1 MNSADKLVLLNQ
13 KPKTNHILHLL
24 ISVFTAGAWV
34 PVWILIALI
43 NQQRSANIDRKIR
56 KF

>member
-24 ISVFTAGAWV
+24 ISVFTAGTWV

-56 KF
+56 KC

>member
-56 KF
+56 KC